1 MNNYAEE
8 QVGNF
13 RVPVRNR
20 DLTVEYSS
28 TDYIWFQLY
37 FKKVDHFDAFV
48 KSQVHRS
55 KYVPN
60 TSVFGFHFR
69 YLDVVSSLFHFF
81 NFLS

>member
-28 TDYIWFQLY
+28 TDYIWFQL
-37 FKKVDHFDAFV
+37 
-48 KSQVHRS
+48 
-55 KYVPN
+55 
-60 TSVFGFHFR
+60 
-69 YLDVVSSLFHFF
+69 
-81 NFLS
+81 